1 MAYGVTEQGFVIK
14 RLPEI
19 LTDDRAQAVTVM
31 QDLVEPGDVVDTTDS
46 SALGRLISLKAP
58 SVASLWE
65 AAQQVYS
72 AFDPNSA
79 TGIALDNLV
88 AYAGL
93 TREEQTYSTVSMALY
108 GDNNTLIPINSVI
121 RSDSNNRFA
130 LTIPAALSASF
141 AFGITISINSVTNNT
156 LYSVSY
162 SNNTTTS
169 TINYTSDNTATLSEI
184 LTGLKNSVDSA
195 HPTLVATIENDTLRI
210 EKIDKFQSVSFVAT
224 TNIAITKVGVI
235 GQAQAEQ
242 PGPVVQQAN
251 TINSIV
257 TPVLGWDSATNPMAA
272 VPGKNKETDVE
283 LRERFRI
290 SKFDRGTNSLD
301 SIYSALVSV
310 SGVEEVVVYE
320 NDSDST
326 DSNGLPPHSFE
337 AIVLG
342 GNAVNIANAIW
353 QNKPA
358 GIESVGN
365 TSGTITDA
373 QGFPRVINYQTPTPT
388 VIYISMNLTT
398 DGNFPA
404 NGQAQ
409 IKSALTSY
417 FSQNFGIGDDVIYSR
432 LYTPINSIPGHQVN
446 SLTLGTS
453 PSPAATS
460 NIAIAF
466 DHIASLSDVNIV
478 ITTT

>member
-19 LTDDRAQAVTVM
+19 LTDDRAQAVTIM

-58 SVASLWE
+58 SITSLWE

-93 TREEQTYSTVSMALY
+93 TREEQTYSTASMALY
-108 GDNNTLIPINSVI
+108 GDNNTLIPIGSVI

-130 LTIPAALSASF
+130 LVAPVALSASS

-169 TINYTSDNTATLSEI
+169 TINYTSDNSATLSEI
-184 LTGLKNSVDSA
+184 LSGLKSAIDSA
-195 HPTLVATIENDTLRI
+195 HPTFTSIVIGNTLEI
-210 EKIDKFQSVSFVAT
+210 EKVDKFQSVSFSVT
-224 TNIAITKVGVI
+224 SNIAISKVAVI
-235 GQAQAEQ
+235 GQAQAELH
-242 PGPVVQQAN
+242 GPVVQQAN

-257 TPVLGWDSATNPMAA
+257 TAVLGWDSATNPAAA
-272 VPGKNKETDVE
+272 VTGKNRETDVE
-283 LRERFRI
+283 LRERFRV

-301 SIYSALVSV
+301 AIYSALVGV

-326 DSNGLPPHSFE
+326 DSNGLPPQSFK

-342 GNAVNIANAIW
+342 GNAIDIANAIW

-373 QGFPRVINYQTPTPT
+373 QGFPRVVKYQTPSPT
-388 VIYISMNLTT
+388 VIYVSMNLTT

-404 NGQAQ
+404 NGQDQ
-409 IKSALTSY
+409 IKSSLTSY
-417 FSQNFGIGDDVIYSR
+417 FSNNFGIGDDVIYSR

-446 SLTLGTS
+446 SLTIGTS
-453 PSPAATS
+453 AAPVGTS
-460 NIAIAF
+460 NIPIAF
-466 DHIASLSDVNIV
+466 DQIASLSDINIV

>member
-58 SVASLWE
+58 SITSLWE

-93 TREEQTYSTVSMALY
+93 TRVEQTYSTVPMALY
-108 GDNNTLIPINSVI
+108 GDNNTFIPIGSVI

-130 LTIPAALSASF
+130 LVSPVALSASS
-141 AFGITISINSVTNNT
+141 AFGITISISSVTNNT

-162 SNNTTTS
+162 SNNNTTS
-169 TINYTSDNTATLSEI
+169 TVNYTSDSSATSDEI
-184 LTGLKNSVDSA
+184 LNGLKSVIDSA
-195 HPTLVATIENDTLRI
+195 HPTLTATVAGSTLEI
-210 EKIDKFQSVSFVAT
+210 EKIDKFQSVSFSAT
-224 TNIAITKVGVI
+224 SNIAITKAGAI

-257 TPVLGWDSATNPMAA
+257 TPILGWDSASNPVATTA
-272 VPGKNKETDVE
+272 GKNRETDVE

-290 SKFDRGTNSLD
+290 SKFERGTNSLD
-301 SIYSALVSV
+301 AIYSALIGVN
-310 SGVEEVVVYE
+310 GVEEVVVYE
-320 NDSDST
+320 NDSDFT

-342 GNAVNIANAIW
+342 GNAIDIANAIW

-373 QGFPRVINYQTPTPT
+373 QGFPQVVEYQTPAPT

-404 NGQAQ
+404 NGQDQ
-409 IKSALTSY
+409 IKSSLTSY
-417 FSQNFGIGDDVIYSR
+417 FSNNFGIGDDVIYSR

-453 PSPAATS
+453 PSPTGTS

-466 DHIASLSDVNIV
+466 DHIASLSDVNII